1 MWYDYI
7 GDGSREVGIEK
18 REIIVRHKCGN
29 YLCVEVLKNG
39 CRFVRCECCCRGAVM
54 GEFDPMGCPVRMK
67 NIKWYAKITG
77 AEINYWDR
85 SYMACQKLLER
96 QKAKLAA
103 LEEEHFQE
111 RCRMLELG
119 LRK

>member
-7 GDGSREVGIEK
+7 GDDSLKVGIAK
-18 REIIVRHKCGN
+18 RETVVRHKCGN

-54 GEFDPMGCPVRMK
+54 NEFDPMGCPVRMK
-67 NIKWYAKITG
+67 NINWYAKITG
-77 AEINYWDR
+77 AEINHWDR
-85 SYMACQKLLER
+85 SYIACQKLLER
-96 QKAKLAA
+96 KKAAA
-103 LEEEHFQE
+103 ERQEDVLFQE
-111 RCRMLELG
+111 KCKRLEMG